1 MSRARI
7 YARNLAANWIGH
19 GASLVVMFFLSPF
32 VIYTLGQVEY
42 GIWSLLTVL
51 TGYMGVLD
59 LGVMCALEQESGAS
73 L

>member
-1 MSRARI
+1 MNRARI
-7 YARNLAANWIGH
+7 HARNLAANWIGH
-19 GASLVVMFFLSPF
+19 GANLVVLFFLSPF
-32 VIYTLGQVEY
+32 VVHTLGKVEY

-51 TGYMGVLD
+51 TCSMGVLD